1 MSLGTLDFHLCVSVH
16 KSQFCIVTYMQYMYV
31 LVLVLQINW
40 STYLPFITGV
50 GLLVAG
56 PTMYTWYTSIDRV
69 VTGGK
74 LMAASK
80 MVALDQ
86 LLFLPVYLASFICI
100 MSMLRGETSEV
111 LWTKL
116 HRDYGHLLITSYKF
130 WPMVQMFNFTV
141 VPLHHRILLMNCV
154 SIMWN
159 TYLGWRAE
167 RKWRQCGWKHEC

>member
-1 MSLGTLDFHLCVSVH
+1 MLYCSLYELYVRACVGVMN
-16 KSQFCIVTYMQYMYV
+16 K
-31 LVLVLQINW
+31 L
-40 STYLPFITGV
+40 TYLPYVTGV

-56 PTMYTWYTSIDRV
+56 PTMYTWYTSLDRV

-86 LLFLPVYLASFICI
+86 LLFLPVYLASLISI
-100 MSMLRGETSEV
+100 MSLLRGETSEV
-111 LWTKL
+111 LWRKL

-130 WPMVQMFNFTV
+130 WPLVQMFNFTL

-167 RKWRQCGWKHEC
+167 GK